1 MLIKIQIFDQEKNDI
16 IPTFVRANAALLN
29 SKLIRTNSEL
39 ENAWLEEYRVT
50 LNLDDHELIFD
61 NETDMTMFLIRW
73 G

>member
-1 MLIKIQIFDQEKNDI
+1 MQIKIQIFDQEKNDI
-16 IPTFVRANAALLN
+16 NPAFIRANAALLN

-39 ENAWLEEYRVT
+39 EDAWLEEYRVV
-50 LNLDDHELIFD
+50 LNLDDHKLIFD

>member
-1 MLIKIQIFDQEKNDI
+1 MKIKIQIFDQEKNDI
-16 IPTFVRANAALLN
+16 NPAFIRANAALLN
-29 SKLIRTNSEL
+29 NNLIRSDSEL
-39 ENAWLEEYRVT
+39 TDAWLEEYRVI

>member
-1 MLIKIQIFDQEKNDI
+1 MSIKIQIFDQEKNDI
-16 IPTFVRANAALLN
+16 NPTFVRANAALLN

>member
-16 IPTFVRANAALLN
+16 NPTFVRANAALLN